1 MRSDLATIILWEKI
15 KLLNI
20 INFENINKIKY
31 LTKQL
36 MINIGCYTVSKLIN
50 FIRFFYKIKK

>member
-50 FIRFFYKIKK
+50 FLRFFYKIKK